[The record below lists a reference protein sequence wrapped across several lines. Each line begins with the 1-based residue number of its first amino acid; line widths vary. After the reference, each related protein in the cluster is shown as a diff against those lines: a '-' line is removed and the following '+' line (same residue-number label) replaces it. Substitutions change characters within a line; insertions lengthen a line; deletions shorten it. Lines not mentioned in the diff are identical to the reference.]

1 MLRKGRFTIN
11 GRKYGPATYDCS
23 AGAAPSLSQGWC
35 AAVEDSEV
43 CPELVTWQPAHEVR
57 DVVAIDGKRFLRT
70 RTVEGRAR
78 HPKGE
83 AVRVWEGDAPRWE
96 LREGVRG
103 HRWSWLPAH
112 TSRAARAH
120 GRCAPRGRLCAG
132 ARAPFTPRAPEGRG
146 SRASWRR
153 YTDLVARELVTLGHA
168 RTAERLR
175 LCGTSCEV
183 QTCHD
188 CGDPHASVAIIAGCD
203 VRACMVCQRRR
214 AAVESKRVGGAADR
228 VPGYVWQSI
237 PKAGEEIADKL
248 RAREEQPRATAAQ
261 ARDIARL
268 RRVAAELRGAARGR
282 WAWRMVTLSP
292 KWAPSERE
300 SYSPRALA
308 ARLDEVRAAWS
319 RVWHEHL
326 SAGGFAAAYTAV
338 ECSAGGHVHL
348 HALHY
353 GPFVL
358 QESLARSARMM
369 VDVRAAHGNAAREA
383 VKYALKGPTPRASWM
398 GGESAEV
405 THPRLAAAWVVATRS
420 RRLVE
425 PYGAFRAALHA
436 EDECTPSDEEETEHR
451 EPECASCGS
460 RSLTDPARRVTAHV
474 AREAHELARAT
485 GKERWSLRA
494 EVDARSGAKIP
505 ARVKIRRP

>member
-1 MLRKGRFTIN
+1 VTHAATTHAPDSQRPTVDNRRAAETSPSSELPAHAIGDTARPTATTKRSRAPKGGPGAKAPASLDTVGTTPRGVLKGLASGHFN
-11 GRKYGPATYDCS
+11 ESAHGRAAVAS

-248 RAREEQPRATAAQ
+248 RAE
-261 ARDIARL
+261 
-268 RRVAAELRGAARGR
+268 
-282 WAWRMVTLSP
+282 
-292 KWAPSERE
+292 
-300 SYSPRALA
+300 AL
-308 ARLDEVRAAWS
+308 VK
-319 RVWHEHL
+319 
-326 SAGGFAAAYTAV
+326 
-338 ECSAGGHVHL
+338 
-348 HALHY
+348 HA
-353 GPFVL
+353 
-358 QESLARSARMM
+358 
-369 VDVRAAHGNAAREA
+369 D
-383 VKYALKGPTPRASWM
+383 
-398 GGESAEV
+398 
-405 THPRLAAAWVVATRS
+405 
-420 RRLVE
+420 
-425 PYGAFRAALHA
+425 
-436 EDECTPSDEEETEHR
+436 
-451 EPECASCGS
+451 
-460 RSLTDPARRVTAHV
+460 
-474 AREAHELARAT
+474 
-485 GKERWSLRA
+485 
-494 EVDARSGAKIP
+494 
-505 ARVKIRRP
+505 